1 MYCGN
6 WPKTPGYDENLY
18 KGMIRENDLQCRH
31 FKKYKL
37 VLNIPFLWYIDVTV
51 IHEGQTFVKTL
62 DLWLQVY

>member
-37 VLNIPFLWYIDVTV
+37 VLNIPFL
-51 IHEGQTFVKTL
+51 
-62 DLWLQVY
+62 